1 MRVKFDEQLKEL
13 HVELIKMGSLCE
25 EAISLAAKA
34 LEGGPQAKGLAAR
47 VSPLEFEIDQKEREI
62 EGRCMRLLLQQQP
75 VATDLRTVS
84 AALRMISD
92 LERIGDQAADIA
104 ELTPYITEEAAQKE
118 LPLSEMARYA
128 VSMVTGSVDAFVRE
142 DLELAQKIMDDDDKV
157 DAIFSRIKEELI
169 HCIMENILEPK
180 AVLDLLMAAK
190 YFERIADHAVNVAEW
205 VEYSITGVHKSSEH
219 HGNIGQD
226 MP

>member
-34 LEGGPQAKGLAAR
+34 LEGGPQAKELAAR

-62 EGRCMRLLLQQQP
+62 EGSCMRLLLQQQP

-142 DLELAQKIMDDDDKV
+142 DLELAQKIM
-157 DAIFSRIKEELI
+157 E
-169 HCIMENILEPK
+169 
-180 AVLDLLMAAK
+180 
-190 YFERIADHAVNVAEW
+190 
-205 VEYSITGVHKSSEH
+205 
-219 HGNIGQD
+219 
-226 MP
+226 